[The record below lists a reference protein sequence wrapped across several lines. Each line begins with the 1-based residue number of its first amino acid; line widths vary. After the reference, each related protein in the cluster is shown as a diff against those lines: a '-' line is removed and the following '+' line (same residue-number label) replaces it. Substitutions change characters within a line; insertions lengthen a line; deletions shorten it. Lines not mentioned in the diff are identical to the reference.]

1 MKVYNL
7 TTRKVEEYD
16 DGYAARLIEQGK
28 AILPKEKAEPKEK
41 AAKTEEAPKETAKAG
56 KAGGK

>member
-7 TTRKVEEYD
+7 TTGKVEEYD

-28 AILPKEKAEPKEK
+28 AILPQEETAPKGK

>member
-7 TTRKVEEYD
+7 TSRKVEAYD

-28 AILPKEKAEPKEK
+28 AILPQEKATPKDK
-41 AAKTEEAPKETAKAG
+41 AAKTEEAPKEAKAG